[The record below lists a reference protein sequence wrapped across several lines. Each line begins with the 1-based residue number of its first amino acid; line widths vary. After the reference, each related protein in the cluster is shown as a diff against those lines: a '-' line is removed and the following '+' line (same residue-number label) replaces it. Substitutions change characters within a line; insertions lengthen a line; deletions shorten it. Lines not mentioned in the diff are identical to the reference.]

1 MRVKI
6 VEAWA
11 RGLPIVSTT
20 VGAEGLD
27 YIDGENIL
35 IADEDELFA
44 ETVGRLLSDLDL
56 NQKLREHGRRWVE
69 QKYDWRRVYQDWDTV
84 YQKAQDTR
92 ASSMITK

>member
-20 VGAEGLD
+20 IGAEGIN

-35 IADEDELFA
+35 IADTPQTFA
-44 ETVGRLLSDLDL
+44 AALARLLTDSTLANRLRTNGLETVKTLY
-56 NQKLREHGRRWVE
+56 N
-69 QKYDWRRVYQDWDTV
+69 WRIAYKSWDALYRPLTP
-84 YQKAQDTR
+84 A
-92 ASSMITK
+92 